1 MADPFIG
8 EIRMFGGDY
17 PPRDWA
23 YCQGGSLDIGQNAT
37 LFSIL
42 GTTYGGNGRTTFD
55 LPHLQGRVPLG
66 ATQQGP
72 GREYYTMGQPAGDQS
87 SSIDSR
93 HMPAH
98 RHSATVNTA
107 DKADHN
113 SADATT
119 VFGNSAKL
127 KGSKL
132 KNLNTYTQ
140 TDNPANEMS
149 GEVVGFS
156 HGQGVA
162 SHENRQP
169 FLAINFIL
177 SLLGDYPSRN

>member
-8 EIRMFGGDY
+8 EIRMFGGNY

-23 YCQGGSLDIGQNAT
+23 YCQGGTLDIMQNTA
-37 LFSIL
+37 LYSVI
-42 GTTYGGNGRTTFD
+42 GITYGGDGRTTFD

-66 ATQQGP
+66 ATQPGP
-72 GREYYTMGQPAGDQS
+72 GREYYRMGQSAGFES
-87 SSIDSR
+87 ISIDSH
-93 HMPAH
+93 HMPP
-98 RHSATVNTA
+98 HSHSVTVNTEG
-107 DKADHN
+107 KADHN

-140 TDNPANEMS
+140 TNHPVNEMS
-149 GEVVGFS
+149 DAVVGYN
-156 HGQGVA
+156 HNQGVA
-162 SHENRQP
+162 SHENHQP